1 MKTRVSRARALH
13 PHDQNS
19 PDPLNTTKQLFFDLR
34 CILRR
39 SHSKGMDIET
49 TKPTHTNA
57 FLSTHTHIAFVFFF
71 FFLHPQSTFLS
82 RLFFF
87 LFFFSFGEY
96 YLKYLLISNFLSFL
110 FSISEKKKKKIIT
123 SIYVALFF
131 FFFLLL
137 FSYSLLFF

>member
-49 TKPTHTNA
+49 NTRP
-57 FLSTHTHIAFVFFF
+57 FVH
-71 FFLHPQSTFLS
+71 FLHRFFDLRHILRIYKGYGTETSTYIALQQFPK
-82 RLFFF
+82 
-87 LFFFSFGEY
+87 FSDVV
-96 YLKYLLISNFLSFL
+96 NP
-110 FSISEKKKKKIIT
+110 
-123 SIYVALFF
+123 
-131 FFFLLL
+131 
-137 FSYSLLFF
+137 